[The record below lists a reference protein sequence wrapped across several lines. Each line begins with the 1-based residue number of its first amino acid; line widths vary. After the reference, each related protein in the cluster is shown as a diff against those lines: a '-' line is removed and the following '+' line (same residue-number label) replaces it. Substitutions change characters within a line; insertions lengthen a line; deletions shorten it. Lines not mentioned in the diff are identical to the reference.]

1 VSARSFR
8 ALALLVSCASLV
20 ACASAPKLPPPPRS
34 PTPVAWPAPLTSDSP
49 PRVTLDAPF
58 RDHVPEPGPPVVFH
72 APHVESFALSCGA
85 RVLFVERHELPLV
98 SLRVV
103 ARSGAGDMGLR
114 PGEAAFLGAMI
125 EQGTDTKNALAISDA
140 FLAMGAQHA
149 SWVDWDAGQITIESL
164 VSQLDRAID
173 LLADLAQHASFPQE
187 EIDRLAARWVGSIRA
202 SLQSGPAEATNATAA
217 ALYGRAHPYGHSL
230 YGKPDDVTHATR
242 DELVK
247 AWRRAFNPANVTI
260 VVAGD
265 VTKDALLAKLNAA
278 FGSWATREKA
288 SHAPL
293 PAPKPM
299 AARLVLVDR
308 PGASQSQVSIAE
320 AGVPFAAPDRDA
332 VAVMNAILGGMFSSH
347 VNLNLRE
354 AHAYTYDARTR
365 FELRRG
371 AGPFTAGGA
380 IAAKDT
386 GAAIG
391 EVLREIVGM
400 QTTEVSAEE
409 LADAKELLALG
420 LPARFETLGDA
431 TGAVADLAIYD
442 LPLEEY
448 ATRAKRLTA
457 VTAAEVRRVAEAH
470 LHPAKMK
477 VVIVGDLRVVT
488 PTLAPLKLGGPAV
501 LDGYGDPAAR

>member
-1 VSARSFR
+1 MSARR
-8 ALALLVSCASLV
+8 LAVLARIACCASLA
-20 ACASAPKLPPPPRS
+20 ACASAPNLPPPPRA
-34 PTPVAWPAPLTSDSP
+34 PTPVTWPDPLTADSP

-72 APHVESFALSCGA
+72 APHIESFALKCGA
-85 RVLFVERHELPLV
+85 RVLFAERHDLPLV

-125 EQGTDTKNALAISDA
+125 EQGTETRNALAISDA
-140 FLAMGAQHA
+140 FLTMGASHA

-164 VSQLDRAID
+164 VSQLDHAID
-173 LLADLAQHASFPQE
+173 LLADLAQHASFPQD
-187 EIDRLAARWVGSIRA
+187 EIDRLSARWAASIRA
-202 SLQSGPAEATNATAA
+202 SLSSGPAEATNATAA

-242 DELVK
+242 DELLN

-265 VTKDALLAKLNAA
+265 VTKDALATKLNAA
-278 FGSWATREKA
+278 FGSWSTKEKA
-288 SHAPL
+288 SRAPL
-293 PAPKPM
+293 PAPKPI
-299 AARLVLVDR
+299 AARLVVVDR
-308 PGASQSQVSIAE
+308 AGASQSQVSVAE
-320 AGVPFAAPDRDA
+320 PGVPFAAADRDA

-371 AGPFTAGGA
+371 PGPFTAGGA

-386 GAAIG
+386 GAAVG
-391 EVLREIVGM
+391 EVLREIAAM
-400 QTTEVSAEE
+400 QTTNVSPDE

-420 LPARFETLGDA
+420 LPARFETLSDA
-431 TGAVADLAIYD
+431 TGAIADLAIYD
-442 LPLEEY
+442 LPLDEY
-448 ATRAKRLTA
+448 AARAARLAA
-457 VTAAEVRRVAEAH
+457 VTAADVRRVAEAH

-488 PTLAPLKLGGPAV
+488 PTLTALKLGEPAV
-501 LDGYGDPAAR
+501 LDGYGDPVTR